1 VSIGNRGGPPRAG
14 VSLRAYAVHRGV
26 TDAAVRKA
34 IRSGRITPLKDGSI
48 DVALADRQWDSTTD
62 PAKPRNSVTGD
73 PKHHRDPSQ
82 PPTPMKD
89 RHRGEQEPLASGDSG
104 YTKART
110 IREITRAQKEQY
122 EFDLQKGDSVRTA
135 DVRLGAF
142 ACAQKRLDSMNGLA
156 ARCAPLV
163 ATTDSVE
170 DCRRI
175 IQEKV
180 DEIAAELHVAIKFEN
195 GRTPSVPG

>member
-1 VSIGNRGGPPRAG
+1 VSRRGNYGSKVGL
-14 VSLRAYAVHRGV
+14 SLRAYADHRGV
-26 TDAAVRKA
+26 SPTAVRKA
-34 IRSGRITPLKDGSI
+34 IASKRITKLKDGSI
-48 DVALADRQWDSTTD
+48 DPVLADREWGSNTD

-82 PPTPMKD
+82 PPTPMKE
-89 RHRGEQEPLASGDSG
+89 RPRGDLEPLPSGDSG